1 MNDFMARGPG
11 TWDAVRRRISELLRA
26 DNPELRD
33 NRALQEHALFRRDRI
48 AMQMPVAVGD
58 YIDFYSSREH
68 ATNAGSL
75 FRDPKN
81 ALPPNWLHLP
91 IGYHGRA
98 GSLEFRLSACAGR
111 AAK

>member
-48 AMQMPVAVGD
+48 AMQMPGGGGRLYRFLLIARACD
-58 YIDFYSSREH
+58 QRP
-68 ATNAGSL
+68 L
-75 FRDPKN
+75 FRDPETCCRRTGSICRSVTT
-81 ALPPNWLHLP
+81 AGP
-91 IGYHGRA
+91 GRW
-98 GSLEFRLSACAGR
+98 EFRLSACAGR